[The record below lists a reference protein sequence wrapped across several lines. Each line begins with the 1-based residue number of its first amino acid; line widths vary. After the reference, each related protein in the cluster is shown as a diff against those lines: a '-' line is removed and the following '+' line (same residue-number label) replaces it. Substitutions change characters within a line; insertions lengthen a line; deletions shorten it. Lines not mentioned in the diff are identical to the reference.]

1 MDQEGGASIPGEP
14 SGEDTSRREEAGFGG
29 RDGHFMG
36 EGIAVPC
43 EGGEVQPLGRLEGDR
58 LEDHGPEIKHA
69 GDA

>member
-36 EGIAVPC
+36 EGMKWS
-43 EGGEVQPLGRLEGDR
+43 L
-58 LEDHGPEIKHA
+58 HG
-69 GDA
+69 